1 MIENAL
7 AANHLATADV
17 ENTIEHL
24 GEIKE
29 LAAMKTE
36 HGTKIAERLKEL
48 EELPSMDYPNR
59 AKAKR
64 RAETSVK
71 QAMESCD
78 RAWDILE
85 KGKPEIVFD
94 PVQGRFQPGWK
105 FDGSTPPPVQ

>member
-1 MIENAL
+1 VIENAL

-36 HGTKIAERLKEL
+36 QVAERLMEL

-64 RAETSVK
+64 RAETSLK
-71 QAMESCD
+71 QAMESSD

-85 KGKPEIVFD
+85 KAKPD
-94 PVQGRFQPGWK
+94 SLRSCPRTL
-105 FDGSTPPPVQ
+105 STRMEV